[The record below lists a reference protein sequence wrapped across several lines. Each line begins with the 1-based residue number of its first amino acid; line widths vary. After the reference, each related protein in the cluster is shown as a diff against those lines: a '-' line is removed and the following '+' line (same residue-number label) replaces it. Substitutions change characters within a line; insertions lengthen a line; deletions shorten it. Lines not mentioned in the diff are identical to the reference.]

1 MSKRNTG
8 EVSESRERVLDAAEK
23 LFMEHGYDR
32 VSMRDIAALL
42 GVRQAAL
49 YYHAPEGKSQLFMM
63 VVERNMERQRKG
75 LESVIEAAP
84 HELHAQLTAI
94 SLWLV
99 DHMPIDMIGML
110 RSDAAQTG
118 DNGAQLFAH
127 VSRSI
132 MAPILRVV
140 MEAQERGEVRD
151 MEPTALAGMLIA
163 NMNWTALL
171 THYFPIGRPKEQMIE
186 SQISVLLY
194 GAAPRNAE

>member
-1 MSKRNTG
+1 LSKRNSG
-8 EVSESRERVLDAAEK
+8 QVSESRERVLDAAEK

-63 VVERNMERQRKG
+63 VVERNMERQREG
-75 LESVIEAAP
+75 LEAVIAAAP
-84 HELHAQLTAI
+84 PDLHKQLTAI

-99 DHMPIDMIGML
+99 DNMPIDMIGML
-110 RSDAAQTG
+110 RSDAAQAGT
-118 DNGAQLFAH
+118 NGAQLFAH

-140 MEAQERGEVRD
+140 MAAQERGEVRD
-151 MEPTALAGMLIA
+151 MEPTSLAGMLIA

-171 THYFPIGRPKEQMIE
+171 AHHYPVGRTKEQMIE

-194 GAAPRNAE
+194 GATPR